1 MKSRINAIQ
10 NLQINLSLLRTAYR
24 YTVKEMASACG
35 VSLPTMRQYITDPSR
50 MSVQQICGLA
60 GLTRLPPETLLGG
73 LLSGERRVI

>member
-35 VSLPTMRQYITDPSR
+35 VSLPTMRQYLADPSR
-50 MSVQQICGLA
+50 MSVEQICGLA

-73 LLSGERRVI
+73 LLSGEQRVI